1 LGSIR
6 SDWGRINTDQ
16 DQGAMNLSLDERT
29 KIFDKVCRLVETKH
43 FNPAMNGVD
52 WNALVRSRRDQI
64 LACDK
69 PEEFEKEVH
78 KLVAELKTSH
88 TGFRHAGM
96 RNIPARHA
104 INATLQ
110 RFAVNGTERW
120 MFQDVHRGGPAYLA
134 GIRPGDLLLG
144 TGEREI
150 RPPEDLT
157 FSAGESAELAIEKL
171 RGDIEWVKLR
181 LPMPKSKKHPV
192 TAPDAVHAEMLTDEI
207 GLLTVA
213 MFPGAIGI
221 DVAKDIDRGIAA
233 LNSCSRLIVD
243 LRGNTGGGIGGLRLM
258 SYLTPGKLEVGY
270 SLTRKRRERGYR
282 REELTRFGRIPSRK
296 GTLFWLAARYALVD
310 KSILVVTEGL
320 GPRPFHGRVVL
331 MVNEH
336 TASAGEMVA
345 AFAEENNL
353 ATIVGTKTPGRLLS
367 GGAFKVGH
375 GYILGLP
382 VAGYLTWQGRILENN
397 GIIPTVSAELSREA
411 LREGRDTQLEK
422 AVEVVKSM

>member
-1 LGSIR
+1 
-6 SDWGRINTDQ
+6 
-16 DQGAMNLSLDERT
+16 MNPTLEERT

-52 WNALVRSRRDQI
+52 WKSLVQSRREQV
-64 LACDK
+64 LACSE
-69 PEEFEKEVH
+69 PGAFEKEVNT
-78 KLVAELKTSH
+78 LVSELKTSH

-104 INATLQ
+104 INATMQ
-110 RFAVNGTERW
+110 RIAVNGSERW
-120 MFQDVHRGGPAYLA
+120 MFQDVHQGGPAYSA

-144 TGEREI
+144 TGERDI

-157 FSAGESAELAIEKL
+157 FSVGESASLLIDKL
-171 RGDIEWVKLR
+171 RGGRQRVQVQ

-192 TAPDAVHAEMLTDEI
+192 TAPEAVRTEKLSDEI
-207 GLLTVA
+207 GWLKVA
-213 MFPGAIGI
+213 MFPGAVGI
-221 DVAKDIDRGIAA
+221 DVAKDIDRGIAS
-233 LNSCSRLIVD
+233 LEGCSRLIVD

-282 REELTRFGRIPSRK
+282 REDLTRFGRIPSHK
-296 GTLFWLAARYALVD
+296 ATLLWLAARYAFVE

-320 GPRPFHGRVVL
+320 GKRPFQGRVVL
-331 MVNEH
+331 LVNEH

-345 AFAEENNL
+345 AFAEENSL

-367 GGAFKVGH
+367 GSAFKVGH

-382 VAGYLTWQGRILENN
+382 VAGYLTWQGRMLENN
-397 GIIPTVSAELSREA
+397 GITPAFSVDLSRDA
-411 LREGRDTQLEK
+411 LRQNRDTQLEQ
-422 AVEVVKSM
+422 AIEVVKTL